1 MKTKVLT
8 SGRPSGLLLRFALP
22 LMAGNVFQELYTIT
36 DTAIVGRFLGVNA
49 LAAVGIGAWITWML
63 FSAVQGINQ
72 GFSVSA
78 ANSFGAGNIDQLKKS
93 MGNSAI
99 LSVAV
104 SVLVLIVGEII
115 LAPLLRL
122 LDTPEEIFDT
132 ALLYLRIF
140 CAGCPVMAIYNYAAC
155 HLRAL
160 GNSTA
165 PLRAMI
171 ISSITNIVLDL
182 LFVGPFKWGVAGAI
196 IATVIAQG
204 VAAVYSVRCLL
215 KIDFLRFGKSDFI
228 PDFKLCKNLLML
240 GVPMSMQNI
249 IISVGGLIVQM
260 VVNRFGITFIAGVTA
275 TNRMYGLLETAA
287 VSYGY
292 AVTTFTGQNNG
303 AGEYKR
309 IKQGVRA
316 GCAIGTLTS
325 AAICAVM
332 LLFGKNILSLFISGS
347 AAEVAATLDVAWKY
361 LFVMSVCLP
370 ILYILHAVRSAIVGL
385 ENSFIPLLSG
395 ILELII
401 RVGAAFIFPALWG
414 AESIFL
420 AEPLAWFG
428 GMVLLLFGYIWCIK
442 TKFKKGGLK

>member
-8 SGRPSGLLLRFALP
+8 SGRPSRLLLRFALP
-22 LMAGNVFQELYTIT
+22 LMAGNMFQELYTIT
-36 DTAIVGRFLGVNA
+36 DTVIVGRFLGVNA
-49 LAAVGIGAWITWML
+49 LAAVGIGAWVTWML
-63 FSAVQGINQ
+63 MSAIQGVNQ

-78 ANSFGAGNIDQLKKS
+78 ANSFGGGDIAQLKKN
-93 MGNSAI
+93 MGNSAV
-99 LSVAV
+99 LSLTV
-104 SVLVLIVGEII
+104 SILVLIVGQAC
-115 LAPLLRL
+115 LVPLLKL
-122 LDTPEEIFDT
+122 LDTPAEIFDT

-140 CAGCPVMAIYNYAAC
+140 CAGCPVMAVYNYAAC

-160 GNSTA
+160 GNSTS

-171 ISSITNIVLDL
+171 IASITNIVLDL

-215 KIDFLRFGKSDFI
+215 KIDFLRFKKSDFI
-228 PDFKLCKNLLML
+228 PDMQLCKSLLML

-260 VVNRFGITFIAGVTA
+260 VVNRYGITFIAGVTA
-275 TNRMYGLLETAA
+275 TNRLYGLLETAA

-309 IKQGVRA
+309 IRQGVRA
-316 GCAIGTLTS
+316 GCAIGTITS
-325 AAICAVM
+325 AIICAVM
-332 LLFGKNILSLFISGS
+332 LIFGKNILSLFISGS
-347 AAEVAATLDVAWKY
+347 AEEVAATLEVAWKY

-370 ILYILHAVRSAIVGL
+370 VLYILHALRSAIVGL
-385 ENSFIPLLSG
+385 ENSIIPLLSG
-395 ILELII
+395 ILELIL
-401 RVGAAFIFPALWG
+401 RVSISFIFPALWG

-420 AEPLAWFG
+420 AEPLAWLG
-428 GMVLLLFGYIWCIK
+428 GMLMLLAGYIWCVK
-442 TKFKKGGLK
+442 TKLNKGAQK